1 MLLGMVPVVTRLAL
15 REGLLRKITTL
26 FPFAVIGEVF
36 SICRCVMVFPFFV
49 GYVLYNF
56 VVVLSPFI
64 SYILQCYD
72 EYLRKCLEKAVE
84 AMGISTWGIPPDG
97 PGSYNDEHVD
107 TNFFCYCGDYNGP
120 YGRFFLNWYSQ
131 YLIDNGDRV
140 LTKAK
145 LAFGDTLI
153 SVKVSI
159 YWWYETNGHAAEM
172 TAGYY
177 NPVNRDGYAPIASL
191 LKKHEAL

>member
-1 MLLGMVPVVTRLAL
+1 MIFF
-15 REGLLRKITTL
+15 KIT
-26 FPFAVIGEVF
+26 
-36 SICRCVMVFPFFV
+36 
-49 GYVLYNF
+49 F
-56 VVVLSPFI
+56 VVVPSPFI

-72 EYLRKCLEKAVE
+72 EYLRKCLEKAAE

-97 PGSYNDEHVD
+97 AGSYNDEHVD
-107 TNFFCYCGDYNGP
+107 TDFFYYCGDYNGP

-131 YLIDNGDRV
+131 YLIDNGDKV

-153 SVKVSI
+153 SVKVSRLFHTGI
-159 YWWYETNGHAAEM
+159 YWWYETNGHAAEL

-177 NPVNRDGYAPIASL
+177 NPVNCDGYAPIASL
-191 LKKHEAL
+191 LKKHEAALNLTCVDLSTVEEQKDFPEAKVDDPEGLVCQVV